1 MQEAIYLATK
11 DQVSKA
17 QAVIFETEKDLET
30 LLINHPV
37 LLGGDLM
44 ADEARRWLLVANQ
57 AAISDGEAENRWAL
71 DILFVD
77 QDSTPTLVEV
87 KRKSDTRLRRE
98 VVGQMLDYA
107 ANASAYWPGDMM
119 RRQFEATCRA
129 RGRDPV
135 DVLKEFLGKADPD
148 VFWAAAETK
157 LREGDV
163 RLLFVADRV
172 PKELLRIVSF
182 LNERMQPTEVL
193 AVEVQGHEANGVSA
207 HIVRVMGDTSGSTTP
222 SSRSK
227 RRRWT
232 EQEAWADFQR
242 RVPKEHLGAVEA
254 VISFAKKEAHLNGWG
269 SGADR
274 ASVGP
279 SFPELSKRSPITV
292 YSDGQLQLKLD
303 PGWFDDTAMASVF
316 RAIFERMLV
325 DAGWIT
331 ERNEEGD
338 VTMPIAAW
346 APRVSELITLLT
358 TARAE
363 CASGLDKAT

>member
-30 LLINHPV
+30 LLIDHPV

-44 ADEARRWLLVANQ
+44 SDDARRWLLVANQ
-57 AAISDGEAENRWAL
+57 AAIPDGEAENRWAL

-87 KRKSDTRLRRE
+87 KRKTDTRLRRE

-129 RGRDPV
+129 RGGDPV
-135 DVLKEFLGKADPD
+135 DVLKGFLGKTDPD
-148 VFWAAAETK
+148 TFWAAAESK

-163 RLLFVADRV
+163 RLLFVADRI

-193 AVEVQGHEANGVSA
+193 AVEVQGHEANGIAA
-207 HIVRVMGDTSGSTTP
+207 HIVRVMGSSVVGT
-222 SSRSK
+222 SRSK

-232 EQEAWADFQR
+232 EQEARADFQK
-242 RVPKEHLGAVEA
+242 RVAPEYLGAVDA
-254 VISFAKKEAHLNGWG
+254 VISFAKNEAHLNSWG

-279 SFPELSKRSPITV
+279 SFPELSKRSPITI
-292 YSDGQLQLKLD
+292 YSDGVLQLKLD
-303 PGWFDDTAMASVF
+303 PGWFDDTPMAPVF
-316 RAIFERMLV
+316 RATFERMLV
-325 DAGWIT
+325 EAGWISERT
-331 ERNEEGD
+331 EDGD

-346 APRVSELITLLT
+346 APRVTELLALLRA
-358 TARAE
+358 ARAE
-363 CASGLDKAT
+363 CASGIGKNPK